1 MSVSE
6 SEGTSWMKMRPN
18 NVRKRIRRTLA
29 IALLLA
35 AGGGLL
41 GVAYA
46 QSAGSFSL
54 NSPVSF
60 PVDI

>member
-1 MSVSE
+1 MSDSE
-6 SEGTSWMKMRPN
+6 SDDISWARMRRSRP
-18 NVRKRIRRTLA
+18 RAQLRRMLA

-46 QSAGSFSL
+46 QSGNSFSL